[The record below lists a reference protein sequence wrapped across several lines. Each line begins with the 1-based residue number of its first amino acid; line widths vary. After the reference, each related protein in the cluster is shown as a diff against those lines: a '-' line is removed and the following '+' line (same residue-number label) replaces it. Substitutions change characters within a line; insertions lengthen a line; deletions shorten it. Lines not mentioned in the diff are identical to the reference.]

1 MNLFEHQE
9 DRHCRILGAH
19 LLGRGNM
26 VIKRV
31 GLFCVMFVAATGLF
45 TRDAAA
51 TLSPMLYS
59 SYYEGSVTYDEG
71 SLYGRIDFAV
81 YDTTHP
87 LYGREYQD
95 NGLGRPGDGQYIYAY
110 QIFNDYAESEEAV
123 TYFALLGAN
132 GAAIDIASISSQQDP
147 AGGIEAGSEY
157 YDGSESRVVWEFDGT
172 DGYVV
177 GGEHS
182 WFLVFSSDQ
191 GPSAG
196 DYEIGTGDGLMVP
209 APEPGSAM
217 LFGLGAALLAGRR
230 RRSGGIGRY
239 GRRVAEVER

>member
-1 MNLFEHQE
+1 
-9 DRHCRILGAH
+9 
-19 LLGRGNM
+19 M
-26 VIKRV
+26 VIRRI
-31 GLFCVMFVAATGLF
+31 GLFCVTFVTVTGLF
-45 TRDAAA
+45 ACNAVAA
-51 TLSPMLYS
+51 LSPMLHS

-87 LYGREYQD
+87 RYGGEYLA

-147 AGGIEAGSEY
+147 AGGVEPGSRY
-157 YDGSESRVVWEFDGT
+157 YDGSGSRVVWEFDGA

-177 GGEHS
+177 DGEHS
-182 WFLVFSSDQ
+182 WFLVFSSNQ

-196 DYEIGTGDGLMVP
+196 DYEIGIAEGLMVP
-209 APEPGSAM
+209 APEPASAI
-217 LFGLGAALLAGRR
+217 LFGLGAVLLIARR
-230 RRSGGIGRY
+230 RRSVRGTT
-239 GRRVAEVER
+239 